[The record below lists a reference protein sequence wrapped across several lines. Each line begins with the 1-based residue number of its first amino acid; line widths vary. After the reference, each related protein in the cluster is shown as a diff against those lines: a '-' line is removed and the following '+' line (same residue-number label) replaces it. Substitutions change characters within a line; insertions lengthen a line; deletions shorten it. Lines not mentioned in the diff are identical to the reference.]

1 MQYNK
6 DIHRRRSIRL
16 KDYDYSQT
24 GAYFVTVCSWNK
36 GCVFGDIVDGA
47 LQINEC
53 GQIVQDEWMKTADIR
68 TNVELDEFAVMP
80 NHIHG
85 IIVLA
90 DNVVLDV
97 GNEFLNGAAHRQCRG
112 EAVPRP
118 GSWPWQAQR
127 KKGDPPGRPYVDFGI
142 GWRNRRT
149 IQIHC
154 YKTYKRNP

>member
-47 LQINEC
+47 LQMNEC
-53 GQIVQDEWMKTADIR
+53 GQIVQDEWMKTVDVR

-90 DNVVLDV
+90 DNV
-97 GNEFLNGAAHRQCRG
+97 GARRCLALTG
-112 EAVPRP
+112 A
-118 GSWPWQAQR
+118 
-127 KKGDPPGRPYVDFGI
+127 KKEGRPTGSPL
-142 GWRNRRT
+142 R
-149 IQIHC
+149 
-154 YKTYKRNP
+154 

>member
-16 KDYDYSQT
+16 KDYDYSQSGT
-24 GAYFVTVCSWNK
+24 YFVTVCSWNK

-47 LQINEC
+47 LQMNEC

-90 DNVVLDV
+90 DTVALDV
-97 GNEFLNGAAHRQCRG
+97 GNEFLNGADHRQRRG

-118 GSWPWQAQR
+118 DPGA
-127 KKGDPPGRPYVDFGI
+127 KK
-142 GWRNRRT
+142 
-149 IQIHC
+149 
-154 YKTYKRNP
+154 